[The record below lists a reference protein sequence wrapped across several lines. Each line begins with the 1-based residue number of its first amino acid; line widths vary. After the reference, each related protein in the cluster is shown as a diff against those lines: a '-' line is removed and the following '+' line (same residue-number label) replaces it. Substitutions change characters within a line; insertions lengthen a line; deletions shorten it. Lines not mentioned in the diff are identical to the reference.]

1 MLLLLN
7 ILQENRRAY
16 KEEKNNMFLKI
27 IIPIV
32 LLLIFLSFYKLISWQ
47 LKKQLNEAEKI
58 IKECKT
64 EEERQKSLAML
75 KKKNIKRS
83 LASYL
88 LFMVCLSI
96 ILFFVLLIIA
106 KSHAPKHVLR
116 AGYDKACETLIS

>member
-1 MLLLLN
+1 MLL
-7 ILQENRRAY
+7 R
-16 KEEKNNMFLKI
+16 I
-27 IIPIV
+27 IILVV
-32 LLLIFLSFYKLISWQ
+32 LLLIFLSFYKIISWQ

-64 EEERQKSLAML
+64 EEECQKSLAML

-106 KSHAPKHVLR
+106 KAHAPKHVPH